1 MTQKTLICTLCTHT
15 IDEKRIIEL
24 FEKDQTHRIQHCTNC
39 NTLHPI
45 KKSNIK
51 RWLELAFKHPF
62 RFRAYTKLAKK
73 HCIQCDP
80 LLLVQWNGRCP
91 KCNAELLLKVA

>member
-1 MTQKTLICTLCTHT
+1 MTQKTLICTLCSHT
-15 IDEKRIIEL
+15 IDDKRIITL
-24 FEKDQTHRIQHCTNC
+24 FEKEQTHRIQQCTHC
-39 NTLHPI
+39 NTLHPT
-45 KKSNIK
+45 KQKNIK
-51 RWLELAFKHPF
+51 RWLGLAFKHPF

-91 KCNAELLLKVA
+91 KCNAELLLRVA

>member
-1 MTQKTLICTLCTHT
+1 MTQKTLIYTLCSHT
-15 IDEKRIIEL
+15 IDEKRIITL
-24 FEKDQTHRIQHCTNC
+24 FEKEQTHRIQHCTHC

-62 RFRAYTKLAKK
+62 RFRAYRKRAKK
-73 HCIQCDP
+73 YCIQCDP

>member
-1 MTQKTLICTLCTHT
+1 MTQKMLICTLCTHT
-15 IDEKRIIEL
+15 IDEKRIIES
-24 FEKDQTHRIQHCTNC
+24 FEKGYTHRIQHCTHC

-45 KKSNIK
+45 KKSTIK
-51 RWLELAFKHPF
+51 RWLGLAFKHPF
-62 RFRAYTKLAKK
+62 RFIAYTKLAKK

-80 LLLVQWNGRCP
+80 FLLVEWNGRCP

>member
-51 RWLELAFKHPF
+51 CWLGLALKHPF
-62 RFRAYTKLAKK
+62 RFSGHLSLAKK
-73 HCIQCDP
+73 QCIQCDP

-91 KCNAELLLKVA
+91 KCNSELFLRVA

>member
-1 MTQKTLICTLCTHT
+1 MNQKTLICTLCSHT
-15 IDEKRIIEL
+15 IDEKRIITL
-24 FEKDQTHRIQHCTNC
+24 FEKEQTHRIQHCTHC

-62 RFRAYTKLAKK
+62 RFRAYRKRAKK
-73 HCIQCDP
+73 YCIQCDP

>member
-1 MTQKTLICTLCTHT
+1 MTQKMLICTLCAHT
-15 IDEKRIIEL
+15 IDEKRIITL
-24 FEKDQTHRIQHCTNC
+24 FEKEQTHRIQHCTHC

-80 LLLVQWNGRCP
+80 FLLVEWNGRCP